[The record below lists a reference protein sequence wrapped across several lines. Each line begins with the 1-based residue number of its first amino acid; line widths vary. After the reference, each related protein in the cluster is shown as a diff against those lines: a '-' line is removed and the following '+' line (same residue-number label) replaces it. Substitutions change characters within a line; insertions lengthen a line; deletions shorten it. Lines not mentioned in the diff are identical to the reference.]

1 MESITW
7 TLFSGSGRRV
17 PPGEHRLTPPSVRD
31 LTLQQFEDRIAND
44 APTPG
49 GGALAAVT
57 VSFAGALLQ
66 MCLAIT
72 EKKRPCAAVA
82 ALTQRTAELLALCRG
97 AADEDI
103 AAFDS
108 YIAAL
113 RLPKADQEEKSA
125 RDAARHSALLES
137 TRVPLEAAARAL
149 DLAEL
154 AIQAEREVLPV
165 VLSDLGTTLEFLR
178 AAATSLLLN
187 VETNMRGLKAIDD
200 GDAEPLFDLY
210 AEVSARHFRLERS
223 LTATLAQIACR
234 AREG

>member
-1 MESITW
+1 MTS
-7 TLFSGSGRRV
+7 
-17 PPGEHRLTPPSVRD
+17 PSVRD
-31 LTLQQFEDRIAND
+31 LTLQQFEDRIATD

-72 EKKRPCAAVA
+72 EKKRPGAAVTV
-82 ALTQRTAELLALCRG
+82 LKQRAIEFLALCRG
-97 AADEDI
+97 TADEDI
-103 AAFDS
+103 EAFDS

-113 RLPKADQEEKSA
+113 RLPKADQEEKTA
-125 RDAARHSALLES
+125 REAARRSSLLES
-137 TRVPLEAAARAL
+137 TRVPLEAACRAL

-154 AIQAEREVLPV
+154 AIQAEPEVLAA
-165 VLSDLGTTLEFLR
+165 VLSDLGTSLEFLR

-187 VETNMRGLKAIDD
+187 VETNMRSLRAVED

-210 AEVSARHFRLERS
+210 AEVSARYARIENRL
-223 LTATLAQIACR
+223 TGALAQIR
-234 AREG
+234 RRVKEGS